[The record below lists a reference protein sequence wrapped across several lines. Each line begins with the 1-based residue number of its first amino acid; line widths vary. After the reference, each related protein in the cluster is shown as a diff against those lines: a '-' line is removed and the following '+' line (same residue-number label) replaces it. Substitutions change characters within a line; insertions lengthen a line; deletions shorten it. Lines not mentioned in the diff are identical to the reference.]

1 VQHGD
6 YSAVICHR
14 QENCGFLCGYRFD
27 CAIKLITTE
36 FTGIGFDGRALSLG
50 YLIVTSDIF
59 IKPTYF
65 GTEFYLYL
73 YLPVGTLA
81 SYPGSDICST
91 SNPCGPNGTD
101 VSTLRISASDQPVV
115 TSGTLELAP
124 SLGTSLVPE
133 PSSILLLG
141 IGLLSVIGVM
151 RRRLA

>member
-1 VQHGD
+1 MAEEGGNTYNNLTLNGVD
-6 YSAVICHR
+6 P
-14 QENCGFLCGYRFD
+14 
-27 CAIKLITTE
+27 T
-36 FTGIGFDGRALSLG
+36 ALSANE

-59 IKPTYF
+59 IKPTHF
-65 GTEFYLYL
+65 GTEFYL

-124 SLGTSLVPE
+124 SLGTSPVPE

-141 IGLLSVIGVM
+141 TGLLSMIGVM